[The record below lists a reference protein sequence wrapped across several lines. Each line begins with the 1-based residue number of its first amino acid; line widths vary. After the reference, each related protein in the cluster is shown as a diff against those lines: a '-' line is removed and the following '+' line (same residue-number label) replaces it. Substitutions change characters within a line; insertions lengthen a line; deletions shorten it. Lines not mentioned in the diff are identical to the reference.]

1 MRVLFL
7 AAEATPFAKVGGLA
21 DVAGELP
28 FALSKR
34 GIDIRVCLPLHSTI
48 DRADF
53 SLREV
58 REVEISRQ
66 GIPLIATLYETDL
79 RGVRIWLVDG
89 EPVRA
94 VQGVYH
100 EMNLDAEKFTFVNL
114 AALNLCEELEWYP
127 DILHA
132 NDWHAAVAVMSLRVR
147 RETQP
152 KWRRTGSLYTIHNL
166 PYMGTGAEQ
175 ALEAYGAPLRASRE
189 LPGWAYKVPLAQGIL
204 QADWVNTVSPTYA
217 EEIQTPDFGSG
228 LEDLLKAR
236 QDTLSGI
243 LNGIDPAVWDP
254 DKDESIKQVFD
265 VRRLE
270 QRGKNK
276 TALQKELGLAEDS
289 QIPFLG
295 VVSRLDAQKG
305 MDLIWPALLSLME
318 EPWQLV
324 LLGTGDSALE
334 QRAQDFQASHPE
346 RVRALL
352 QFDAGLARRIYAG
365 SDMLLIPSRYEPCG
379 LAQMIAM
386 RYGCVP
392 IVRATGGLVDSVI
405 DVDDSHQGTGFIF
418 HLPTAEAFRD
428 ALKRA
433 FVIFGQKDQWE
444 QVQRNGM
451 HQDFS
456 WTQPANTYQSL
467 YQRIGDIHAT

>member
-152 KWRRTGSLYTIHNL
+152 KW
-166 PYMGTGAEQ
+166 
-175 ALEAYGAPLRASRE
+175 
-189 LPGWAYKVPLAQGIL
+189 
-204 QADWVNTVSPTYA
+204 
-217 EEIQTPDFGSG
+217 
-228 LEDLLKAR
+228 
-236 QDTLSGI
+236 
-243 LNGIDPAVWDP
+243 
-254 DKDESIKQVFD
+254 
-265 VRRLE
+265 
-270 QRGKNK
+270 
-276 TALQKELGLAEDS
+276 
-289 QIPFLG
+289 
-295 VVSRLDAQKG
+295 
-305 MDLIWPALLSLME
+305 
-318 EPWQLV
+318 
-324 LLGTGDSALE
+324 
-334 QRAQDFQASHPE
+334 
-346 RVRALL
+346 
-352 QFDAGLARRIYAG
+352 
-365 SDMLLIPSRYEPCG
+365 
-379 LAQMIAM
+379 
-386 RYGCVP
+386 
-392 IVRATGGLVDSVI
+392 
-405 DVDDSHQGTGFIF
+405 
-418 HLPTAEAFRD
+418 
-428 ALKRA
+428 
-433 FVIFGQKDQWE
+433 
-444 QVQRNGM
+444 
-451 HQDFS
+451 
-456 WTQPANTYQSL
+456 
-467 YQRIGDIHAT
+467 